1 MSTWP
6 EATMDL
12 VCSEIGAVRVLA
24 VQGRIDHAAA
34 AGFQEALAPYLSA
47 CGPEGYA
54 LLLDFAGVEYVSSV
68 GLRVLMLAAKQVK
81 AQNGRIAIAALTPLV
96 SEVFQISRFDLVFS
110 VFDTLD
116 LALVTLAS

>member
-1 MSTWP
+1 
-6 EATMDL
+6 
-12 VCSEIGAVRVLA
+12 
-24 VQGRIDHAAA
+24 
-34 AGFQEALAPYLSA
+34 
-47 CGPEGYA
+47 
-54 LLLDFAGVEYVSSV
+54 
-68 GLRVLMLAAKQVK
+68 MLAAKQVK

>member
-1 MSTWP
+1 MREQLLAAEKVTAIEWR
-6 EATMDL
+6 DGVL
-12 VCSEIGAVRVLA
+12 RLLDQRVLPFEETWLEY
-24 VQGRIDHAAA
+24 HSAAA
-34 AGFQEALAPYLSA
+34 VAEAIRLMVVRGAPAIGISA
-47 CGPEGYA
+47 A
-54 LLLDFAGVEYVSSV
+54 WGVV
-68 GLRVLMLAAKQVK
+68 LAAKQVK